1 MAKQSIME
9 KLKEL
14 NKLDQI
20 TIGRATLRSKSFYLP
35 KGLSTRDRAKW
46 QVRYRE
52 YLKNC
57 RPEKYKEVL
66 ARNNSKSLEYYHNM
80 NEEQRTRWNER
91 KRIAR
96 AKRMENNTY
105 YNNYNKKKEARRKQ
119 RMLENPESLEKQRM
133 ANSRYYYK
141 KRAIKYNL
149 ITLIPV
155 FINNYQSF

>member
-1 MAKQSIME
+1 MTKLSIME

-20 TIGRATLRSKSFYLP
+20 TIGTATLKSKSFYLP
-35 KGLSTRDRAKW
+35 KGLSTRDCANW

-57 RPEKYKEVL
+57 RPEKYKKVL
-66 ARNNSKSLEYYHNM
+66 ARNNLKNSEYYHNM
-80 NEEQRTRWNER
+80 NEEQRARWNEK
-91 KRIAR
+91 KRITR

-105 YNNYNKKKEARRKQ
+105 YNNYNKKKEVRRKQ

-133 ANSRYYYK
+133 GSFRYYYK

-149 ITLIPV
+149 ITLIPI